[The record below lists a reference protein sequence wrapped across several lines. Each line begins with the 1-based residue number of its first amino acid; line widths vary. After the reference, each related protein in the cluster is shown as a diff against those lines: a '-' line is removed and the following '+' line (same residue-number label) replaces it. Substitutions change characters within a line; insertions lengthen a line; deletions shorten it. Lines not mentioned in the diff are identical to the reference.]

1 MNRVG
6 KDYKAY
12 LKELVRAAGREIINR
27 ADDIVGN
34 GDMISDLSL
43 WVRFDQGEVPRIEI
57 SREHIIK
64 ESLNIIFGEK
74 PDEGQRAAAGEE
86 DKDGDNHTGI
96 CGHDPAG
103 DPGHIGE

>member
-1 MNRVG
+1 MSEMVR
-6 KDYKAY
+6 KDYRAY

-64 ESLNIIFGEK
+64 ESLNVSIT
-74 PDEGQRAAAGEE
+74 EE
-86 DKDGDNHTGI
+86 KDGTLN
-96 CGHDPAG
+96 
-103 DPGHIGE
+103 

>member
-1 MNRVG
+1 MSRVG

-43 WVRFDQGEVPRIEI
+43 WVTFDQGEVPRIEI
-57 SREHIIK
+57 SREYIIK
-64 ESLNIIFGEK
+64 ESLNIKVEEK
-74 PDEGQRAAAGEE
+74 QDELE
-86 DKDGDNHTGI
+86 
-96 CGHDPAG
+96 
-103 DPGHIGE
+103 

>member
-6 KDYKAY
+6 KNYKEY

-43 WVRFDQGEVPRIEI
+43 WVRFNQGEVPKIEI

-64 ESLNIIFGEK
+64 ESLNLTVEEK
-74 PDEGQRAAAGEE
+74 Q
-86 DKDGDNHTGI
+86 DGAD
-96 CGHDPAG
+96 
-103 DPGHIGE
+103 

>member
-1 MNRVG
+1 MSRVG

-12 LKELVRAAGREIINR
+12 LKELVKAAGREIINR

-64 ESLNIIFGEK
+64 ESLNIIV
-74 PDEGQRAAAGEE
+74 EE
-86 DKDGDNHTGI
+86 TKKMDALVLDIANNATHAPLTIWAVKDMMPESMIHM
-96 CGHDPAG
+96 
-103 DPGHIGE
+103 